1 MNKTFNLLFYMK
13 KNKIDSAGEAPV
25 YLRITIDGKISE
37 ISTKRKVQ
45 PSKWNSLTQK
55 VIGTSEDIRSFNFYL
70 KTF

>member
-1 MNKTFNLLFYMK
+1 M
-13 KNKIDSAGEAPV
+13 
-25 YLRITIDGKISE
+25 DGKISE
-37 ISTKRKVQ
+37 ISTKHKVQ